1 MRWAEVAATAN
12 ANGRA
17 GIMLMR
23 AREAITRVVTIS
35 DEPKPVLADSV
46 SLALLPA
53 MPYTTTIAAA
63 AAWWAP

>member
-1 MRWAEVAATAN
+1 MAATAN

-53 MPYTTTIAAA
+53 TTIAAA